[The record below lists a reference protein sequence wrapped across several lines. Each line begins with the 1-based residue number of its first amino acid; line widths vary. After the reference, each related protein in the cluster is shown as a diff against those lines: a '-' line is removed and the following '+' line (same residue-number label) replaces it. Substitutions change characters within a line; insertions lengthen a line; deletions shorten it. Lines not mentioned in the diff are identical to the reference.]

1 MENVNIDM
9 VYKEI
14 QLVKQ
19 KLDYLNDILV
29 PEEELADNESREVDK
44 LRAEALEEH
53 KKGQTISV
61 EKL

>member
-1 MENVNIDM
+1 MENISIDM

-14 QLVKQ
+14 KLVKQ

-29 PEEELADNESREVDK
+29 PEEELTDKESNEVDK

>member
-1 MENVNIDM
+1 MENISIDL

-14 QLVKQ
+14 KLVKQ
-19 KLDYLNDILV
+19 KLDYLSNILV
-29 PEEELADNESREVDK
+29 PEEELTDKESNDMDK